1 MNSSQ
6 IITSF
11 RKEIWEFKKT
21 LFWVPLSIAIFI
33 IAAPLLKLILLEE
46 HETAMLLDTITNADN
61 LAHVEGFTRFFL
73 TTIMGMFVPFIMTSL
88 IIQLYYFTTCLF
100 DERRDLSIYFW
111 RSLPVSDVLSV
122 IVKLFTGALVVP
134 AIFMLAA
141 TFVVFVF
148 LLLALITCAVLSL
161 GYDVSLWGLWGS
173 ANIISNLISIW
184 LNLLP
189 YALWMFPV
197 FAWLMLASVFANK
210 APFLWAILPIAAIL
224 LIESFVAGYLHLDG
238 RIFFHTLREYF
249 AFGQGMLLGNVTG
262 AGTEP
267 SPFTVFFALSSKI
280 SLPATL
286 VGSGFMY
293 MTYWF
298 RVNRSHV

>member
-6 IITSF
+6 IIISF

-21 LFWVPLSIAIFI
+21 LFWVPLIIAILI
-33 IAAPLLKLILLEE
+33 IAAPLLQLLRMEDYQS
-46 HETAMLLDTITNADN
+46 TKLLDMVTNADN
-61 LAHVEGFTRFFL
+61 LANIEGFTRLFL
-73 TTIMGMFVPFIMTSL
+73 AAIMGMFVPFIMVSL

-111 RSLPVSDVLSV
+111 RSLPVSDVLS
-122 IVKLFTGALVVP
+122 IGVKLITGALVVP

-148 LLLALITCAVLSL
+148 LILALLVCTVLSL

-173 ANIISNLISIW
+173 ADIISNLTSIW

-197 FAWLMLASVFANK
+197 FAWLMLASMFATK
-210 APFLWAILPIAAIL
+210 APFLWAILPIVALL
-224 LIESFVAGYLHLDG
+224 LIESFVVEYLHLDG
-238 RIFFHTLREYF
+238 RFFFNILREYF
-249 AFGQGMLLGNVTG
+249 EFGQGMF
-262 AGTEP
+262 P
-267 SPFTVFFALSSKI
+267 SDIANTDSHRFIVFSALSSKI
-280 SLPATL
+280 SVVATL
-286 VGSGFMY
+286 LGVGFMY
-293 MTYWF
+293 LTYWL

>member
-21 LFWVPLSIAIFI
+21 LFWVPIIIAIFI
-33 IAAPLLKLILLEE
+33 ITAPLLQLMLLEDYQSSKW
-46 HETAMLLDTITNADN
+46 LDIITNADN
-61 LAHVEGFTRFFL
+61 LANVEGFTRFFL
-73 TTIMGMFVPFIMTSL
+73 AAIMGMFVPFIMVSL

-100 DERRDLSIYFW
+100 DERRDLSVYFW

-122 IVKLFTGALVVP
+122 SVKLITGALVIP
-134 AIFMLAA
+134 GIFMLAA

-148 LLLALITCAVLSL
+148 LLLALIVCTVLSL

-173 ANIISNLISIW
+173 ADIISNLTSIW

-197 FAWLMLASVFANK
+197 FAWLMLASMFANK
-210 APFLWAILPIAAIL
+210 APFLWAILPIAAIAL
-224 LIESFVAGYLHLDG
+224 VESFVVEYLQLDG
-238 RIFFHTLREYF
+238 YFFFDTLREYF
-249 AFGQGMLLGNVTG
+249 AFGHGMFPNDMSDVAAPRFILF
-262 AGTEP
+262 
-267 SPFTVFFALSSKI
+267 SALSSKI
-280 SLPATL
+280 SVVATL
-286 VGSGFMY
+286 LGVALMY
-293 MTYWF
+293 LTYWL
-298 RVNRSHV
+298 RVNRSEG

>member
-1 MNSSQ
+1 MNRLQ

-21 LFWVPLSIAIFI
+21 LFWVPLIIAIFI
-33 IAAPLLKLILLEE
+33 IVAPLLKLMLLEE
-46 HETAMLLDTITNADN
+46 YQFARLFDNISNVDN
-61 LAHVEGFTRFFL
+61 LANIEGFTRFFL
-73 TTIMGMFVPFIMTSL
+73 ATIMGMFVPFIMVSL

-111 RSLPVSDVLSV
+111 RSLPVSDVLTV
-122 IVKLFTGALVVP
+122 GVKLITGMLVVP
-134 AIFMLAA
+134 AIFMVAA

-148 LLLALITCAVLSL
+148 LFFAFVFCTIMSV

-173 ANIISNLISIW
+173 ADIISNLSSIW

-197 FAWLMLASVFANK
+197 FAWLMLASMFANK

-224 LIESFVAGYLHLDG
+224 LIESFIVEYLHLDT
-238 RIFFHTLREYF
+238 RFFLNTLREYF
-249 AFGQGMLLGNVTG
+249 AFGHGMFPHDMSDIESPRYLLFSV
-262 AGTEP
+262 
-267 SPFTVFFALSSKI
+267 LSSKI
-280 SLPATL
+280 SMVATL
-286 VGSGFMY
+286 IGVGLLY
-293 MTYWF
+293 LTYWL
-298 RVNRSHV
+298 RVNRSEV

>member
-1 MNSSQ
+1 
-6 IITSF
+6 
-11 RKEIWEFKKT
+11 
-21 LFWVPLSIAIFI
+21 
-33 IAAPLLKLILLEE
+33 
-46 HETAMLLDTITNADN
+46 
-61 LAHVEGFTRFFL
+61 
-73 TTIMGMFVPFIMTSL
+73 
-88 IIQLYYFTTCLF
+88 
-100 DERRDLSIYFW
+100 
-111 RSLPVSDVLSV
+111 
-122 IVKLFTGALVVP
+122 
-134 AIFMLAA
+134 MLAA

-173 ANIISNLISIW
+173 ADIISNLISIW

-197 FAWLMLASVFANK
+197 FAWLMLASMFANK
-210 APFLWAILPIAAIL
+210 APFLWAILPVAAIL

-238 RIFFHTLREYF
+238 RIFFNTLREYF
-249 AFGQGMLLGNVTG
+249 AFGQGMFPGNVTG
-262 AGTEP
+262 SE
-267 SPFTVFFALSSKI
+267 SNQFTVFFALSSKI

-286 VGSGFMY
+286 VGAGFMY